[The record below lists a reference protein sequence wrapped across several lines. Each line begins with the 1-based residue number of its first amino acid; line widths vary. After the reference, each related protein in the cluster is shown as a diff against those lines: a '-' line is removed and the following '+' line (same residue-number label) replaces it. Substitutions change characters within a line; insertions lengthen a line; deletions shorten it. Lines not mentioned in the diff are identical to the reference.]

1 LITNKVNNLKLK
13 NPLSSEFAV
22 MRGSIWPGLLQAAA
36 RNTARQNERVRLF
49 EVGKI
54 YKATKDSHQEI
65 PQVAGLITGSV
76 NNEHWSEKS
85 KNISFFDIK
94 GDIESLLP
102 MSTADLNYEYVACE
116 HPALQNGQAAEILL
130 NNNSIGFLGKVH
142 PRVIKKYSLKRDVFV
157 FELDLERA
165 FLDLLVTAKPISKY
179 PSIRRDIS
187 IVVSKDT
194 SAAEVINNIK
204 IINTKIIQSVKVFDI
219 YEGDN
224 IEEGRKSVALGLILQ
239 EKSRTLTDEVADEI
253 ISKVI
258 QMLQSNFSAKLRD

>member
-1 LITNKVNNLKLK
+1 
-13 NPLSSEFAV
+13 
-22 MRGSIWPGLLQAAA
+22 M
-36 RNTARQNERVRLF
+36 
-49 EVGKI
+49 
-54 YKATKDSHQEI
+54 
-65 PQVAGLITGSV
+65 
-76 NNEHWSEKS
+76 
-85 KNISFFDIK
+85 
-94 GDIESLLP
+94 
-102 MSTADLNYEYVACE
+102 
-116 HPALQNGQAAEILL
+116 
-130 NNNSIGFLGKVH
+130 
-142 PRVIKKYSLKRDVFV
+142 
-157 FELDLERA
+157 
-165 FLDLLVTAKPISKY
+165 TAKPISKY